1 MGRMH
6 SKGKG
11 MSGTALPYKR
21 TPPSWLKFT
30 DTEVRPRLQI
40 RASTAAST
48 RALRCCT
55 GRACSALHGEAGP
68 PDRRPER
75 HPCTTCRSCSS

>member
-30 DTEVRPRLQI
+30 DTEVRTLSHRLQQQQLYLSL
-40 RASTAAST
+40 RSAARLSASSPGWS
-48 RALRCCT
+48 L
-55 GRACSALHGEAGP
+55 SGP
-68 PDRRPER
+68 GDQQR
-75 HPCTTCRSCSS
+75 